1 WWFKREDGR
10 LDSINGAPDYSGKL
24 NGGWLDVGWRFAPG
38 WEVIGRAERTVV
50 SHDLA
55 GTNAGLVAAQSGIAA
70 SDRALGSLGAVV
82 QWRPAGGHRLAAEW
96 HRERSEATSNTVYLL
111 RYQFLFTRRL
121 L

>member
-1 WWFKREDGR
+1 MR
-10 LDSINGAPDYSGKL
+10 
-24 NGGWLDVGWRFAPG
+24 
-38 WEVIGRAERTVV
+38 
-50 SHDLA
+50 LA
-55 GTNAGLVAAQSGIAA
+55 GKSLAGRNARWSATILPGPMRGLVAAQSGIAT